1 MTEKKNPTVPEKEPE
16 TENKKS
22 AASVEKPGIK
32 KKNPA
37 APKQPM
43 PEKKKRALLISLV
56 IVVSVL
62 LIGGIV
68 TASVLFTVGVPAS
81 ELYFDRESVAIAVGD
96 SVELPIVF
104 SPKIAAVKYF
114 SYNEDFAKVEDGR
127 LVGIGTGG
135 LAYATTVIEATSG
148 DKVARLNVTVFNST
162 DIGIGAD
169 YVITLLEANEQF
181 DGYRKVLRVIG
192 KSHGSRLTESEV
204 AVESDE
210 PGYMFSGEWFLDAA
224 CTEQV
229 DFSTL
234 LPISKSFALYTE
246 PRFLRDGTTRQTKGG
261 KWIDVGIDLVVR
273 MTTDDNAMLVVD
285 GLKYP
290 ELPYTSIQIPK
301 EYYFNG
307 MTRPVD
313 GIDSNAFDATK
324 NKLNTEGATGDYAK
338 LAETLKTVIMPS
350 TVKVIGSNAFNGL
363 TSLERVEAR
372 LPGRALYFSDPNNPR
387 AGEAAP
393 ETKDAHFDGIGNDA
407 FAGTKWLESETK
419 KVHHR
424 IEDGKTLEYYS
435 GAVLSNCLIGVDE
448 ELLREK
454 YGNKLHFFPLGSSD
468 NGLSVDVIANLLSFE
483 NNVIFV
489 VDESEVED
497 YRILV
502 SRSGLAGKVTV
513 VARE

>member
-1 MTEKKNPTVPEKEPE
+1 MTEKKKSEVTEKKPE
-16 TENKKS
+16 TE
-22 AASVEKPGIK
+22 
-32 KKNPA
+32 KKNSA
-37 APKQPM
+37 APKKQPM
-43 PEKKKRALLISLV
+43 DDRKKRALLISVV

-96 SVELPIVF
+96 SVELPIVY

-148 DKVARLNVTVFNST
+148 DKVARLNVTVYNST
-162 DIGIGAD
+162 DVPNATD
-169 YVITLLEANEQF
+169 YVITLLEANETF
-181 DGYRKVLRVIG
+181 DGYRKVLRVLG
-192 KSHGSRLTESEV
+192 KNHGSRLTESEV

-210 PGYMFSGEWFLDAA
+210 LGYMFSGEWFFDAA

-234 LPISKSFALYTE
+234 LPVSKSFALYTE

-273 MTTDDNAMLVVD
+273 MTPGDNAMLVVD

-307 MTRPVD
+307 MTRPVE
-313 GIDSNAFDATK
+313 GIDANAFDATK
-324 NKLNTEGATGDYAK
+324 NKSNTEGVTGDYAK
-338 LAETLKTVIMPS
+338 LAGTLKTVIMPS
-350 TVKVIGSNAFNGL
+350 TVREIGSNAFNGL
-363 TSLERVEAR
+363 TSLERVEVK
-372 LPGRALYFSDPNNPR
+372 LPGRALYFADPNNPR

-393 ETKDAHFDGIGNDA
+393 EINEAHFDAIGNDA
-407 FAGTKWLESETK
+407 FAGTKWLESEAV

-424 IEDGKTLEYYS
+424 IENGKTLEYYS
-435 GAVLSNCLIGVDE
+435 GAILSNCLIAVDE
-448 ELLREK
+448 GVAER
-454 YGNKLHFFPLGSSD
+454 YGNKLYFFPLTPG
-468 NGLSVDVIANLLSFE
+468 NGLSVDVIARQSIK
-483 NNVIFV
+483 NNVTFV
-489 VDESEVED
+489 VDESEVEA
-497 YRILV
+497 YRTLV
-502 SRSGLAGKVTV
+502 SKSGLAGQVTV
-513 VARE
+513 VPIEQ